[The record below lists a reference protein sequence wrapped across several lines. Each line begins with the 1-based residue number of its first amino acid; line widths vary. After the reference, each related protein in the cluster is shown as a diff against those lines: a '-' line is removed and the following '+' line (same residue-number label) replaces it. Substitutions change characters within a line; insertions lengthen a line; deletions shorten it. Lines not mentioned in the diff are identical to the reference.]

1 MSSLM
6 NSIKHKNKRNNIN
19 SSQTLLE
26 NRIGGNTSQLILCG
40 HHHPSTKTRQRYY
53 KKKKLQTNNTDEYR
67 CKNPQQNTSKQNPTT
82 H

>member
-40 HHHPSTKTRQRYY
+40 QHSLIPKPDMMRKLWDIGTITLN
-53 KKKKLQTNNTDEYR
+53 KKY
-67 CKNPQQNTSKQNPTT
+67 
-82 H
+82 